1 MSTGKIEI
9 WAPALAV
16 SPHTAASLGPVAAV
30 SPLDSLSIPAAA
42 SAATP
47 AFSPMLAAAA
57 ADGPSVFDR
66 FMVSKVPL
74 SDLTENL
81 KQTLSSFQEIMDDL
95 PKPASGYCIDEIE
108 LHFGVNG
115 NGGIALIGKI
125 DVGMEAAIKVKI
137 KRTP

>member
-9 WAPALAV
+9 WAPALAA
-16 SPHTAASLGPVAAV
+16 SPHAAASLGPAAAIA
-30 SPLDSLSIPAAA
+30 PFDSLSIPVAAPAAA
-42 SAATP
+42 P
-47 AFSPMLAAAA
+47 AFSPMLAAA